1 MRDAVNGMGWLVCG
15 RKSQGTTA
23 RSQLITYQEWNSH
36 GVTHPRSSETSQS
49 GTSKMSAYNRKSSNI
64 ADGDN
69 DKNKYVSASLPF
81 YHLTIQR
88 QLLLDLLFPKCS
100 TSTYFVAYIKLSSAS
115 FITSA
120 FQKHLFSLH
129 IILPLWWRNISVWCN
144 MVKKTA
150 LFKWYK

>member
-1 MRDAVNGMGWLVCG
+1 MGWLVCG
-15 RKSQGTTA
+15 RKSQGTTV
-23 RSQLITYQEWNSH
+23 RSQLTTYSH
-36 GVTHPRSSETSQS
+36 GVIHPRSSETSQS
-49 GTSKMSAYNRKSSNI
+49 GKMSTYNRKSSNT

-88 QLLLDLLFPKCS
+88 QLLLDLLFPICS

-120 FQKHLFSLH
+120 FRKHLFSLH
-129 IILPLWWRNISVWCN
+129 IILPL
-144 MVKKTA
+144 
-150 LFKWYK
+150 